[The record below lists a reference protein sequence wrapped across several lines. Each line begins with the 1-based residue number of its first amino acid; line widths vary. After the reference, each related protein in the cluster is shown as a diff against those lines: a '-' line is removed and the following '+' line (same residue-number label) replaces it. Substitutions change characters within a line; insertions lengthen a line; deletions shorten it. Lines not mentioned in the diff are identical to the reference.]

1 MTRRTVYTGCADAI
15 EASCS
20 AGGVLK
26 VVLGGY
32 EQRVLQLAFTACALS
47 KFYKAQVNVRCA
59 LGAKF
64 ELRNFK
70 TQVSINRAGF
80 KI

>member
-1 MTRRTVYTGCADAI
+1 MDARMV
-15 EASCS
+15 EVLCGAV
-20 AGGVLK
+20 GVLK
-26 VVLGGY
+26 VVFGGY
-32 EQRVLQLAFTACALS
+32 KQCVLQLAFTACALS